1 VAITHFTPQLISRA
15 DGRSAVLSAAYRHCA
30 KMAFEAE
37 NRTVDYTAKRNMVH
51 EEFVLPANA
60 PQWARAMVAE
70 NTVAGAS
77 EIFWNQV
84 EAFEKRSD
92 AQLSKEYI
100 IALPIELTTEQNIAL
115 MRQFV
120 AEHIVAAGMVADWVY
135 HDDPGN
141 PHVHLMTSLR
151 PLTEDGFGLKRVSL
165 HGENG
170 VPLRNRAG
178 KIVYKLWAGDKKDFL
193 AVRQGWL
200 DLQNHHLALAGL
212 DVRVDGRS
220 YAERGIDI
228 VPTTHVGVA
237 AKAIERKAKRRGW
250 RPDLDRL
257 RLFEEQRQ
265 VSAEQI
271 MLRPETVLD
280 IVSREKS
287 VFDDRD
293 VAKVLHRY
301 VGDPS
306 MFAVLMARIL
316 QSPEAIRLERE
327 GIDFATGVRTPDR
340 YTTRELIRIEAEMA
354 RRTIRLAEAGTFGVN
369 DEIRNTVLD
378 RHAMLSDEQRT
389 AIAHVTTAGRAAA
402 VVGRAGAGKT
412 TMMRAARE
420 VWEAAGYQVVGGTLA
435 GKAAEG
441 LEQEAG
447 IASRTLASWELAWSK
462 GRSTLDSRMVFV
474 LDEAGMVASRQMATF
489 VEAVSRAGAKLVLV
503 GDAEQLQPIE
513 AGAAFRAL
521 VDRMGYAELETIYR
535 QKTQWMRDASLDLA
549 RGRVRKALVAY
560 HKHGHLKGAGLK
572 TQAVAALID
581 DWSRDYDPA
590 KSHLILA
597 HRRADVRAL
606 NDMARGRLVSA
617 GFVGAG
623 HEFRTEDGDRRFA
636 AGDQIVFLRNE
647 ASLGVKNGMI
657 GRVIDAAPGRF
668 TAEIGEGDRRRRVEV
683 DQRFYRNVDHG
694 YATTI
699 HKAQGAT
706 VDRVKV
712 LASLSLDKHLTYV
725 ALTRHREDVALYY
738 GRKSFGKAGGLVA
751 LLSQRN
757 AKETT
762 LDYERGALY
771 RDALRFAANRGLHV
785 MRVARTLVSD
795 RVRWAR
801 RQKQRIDDLTA
812 RLRAVGA
819 RLGFFDPREVPPISR
834 KKEAAPMLPG
844 VTTWPKSVAEAVEDK
859 ILADAACRK
868 QWQEV
873 SSRFALVFANPE
885 VTFKAMNFDAVLH
898 DPATRKATLD
908 RLTTTPASFGDL
920 RGDKGMLAGKAAAK
934 ARREAEA
941 NVATLSREIERYAR
955 LRGEAL
961 RKYDTEER
969 ALRLRV
975 TVDVPAL
982 SPAATLVLE
991 RVRDAI
997 DRNDLPNALAFALSN
1012 KMVAAEIEGFNK
1024 ALVERFGDGAFLS
1037 NRAKEPKGAAFD
1049 AASAG
1054 LRENERPTL
1063 ATMWPML
1070 RAAQQ
1075 LAAQQKL
1082 AAEAAKKVESQRQV
1096 EREDPR
1102 QTQNRGMA
1110 MK

>member
-1 VAITHFTPQLISRA
+1 LAITHFTPQIISRA

-30 KMAFEAE
+30 KMTFEAE
-37 NRTVDYTAKRNMVH
+37 GRTVDYTAKRGMVH
-51 EEFVLPANA
+51 EEFLLPADA
-60 PQWARAMVAE
+60 PQWAQTMVA
-70 NTVAGAS
+70 NRSVAQAS
-77 EIFWNQV
+77 EAFWNKV
-84 EAFEKRSD
+84 EGFEKRAD

-100 IALPIELTTEQNIAL
+100 IALPIELTTAQNIAL

-120 AEHIVAAGMVADWVY
+120 AEHVLPAGIVADWVY

-141 PHVHLMTSLR
+141 PHAHLMTSLR
-151 PLTEDGFGLKRVSL
+151 ALTEDGFGPKRIAIL
-165 HGENG
+165 GADG
-170 VPLRNRAG
+170 APLRNRTG
-178 KIVYKLWAGDKKDFL
+178 KIVYKLWAGDKNEFL
-193 AVRQGWL
+193 AVRQGWI

-237 AKAIERKAKRRGW
+237 AKAIERKATRQGRG
-250 RPDLDRL
+250 PNLDRL

-265 VSAEQI
+265 VSAERV
-271 MLRPETVLD
+271 LRRPEIILD

-287 VFDDRD
+287 VFDERD
-293 VAKVLHRY
+293 IAKVLHRY
-301 VGDPS
+301 VDDPAAFG
-306 MFAVLMARIL
+306 MLLARIL
-316 QSPEAIRLERE
+316 QSPDAVRLEHE
-327 GIDFATGVRTPDR
+327 GIDFAAGARTPAR
-340 YTTRELIRIEAEMA
+340 YTTHELIRIESEMA
-354 RRTIRLAEAGTFGVN
+354 KRAIGLAGVDTFGVR
-369 DEIRNTVLD
+369 DQIRNAVLD
-378 RHAMLSDEQRT
+378 RHAMLSAEQRS
-389 AIAHVTTAGRAAA
+389 AIEHVTAAGRAAA

-420 VWEAAGYQVVGGTLA
+420 VWEAAGYHVVGGTLA

-441 LEQEAG
+441 LEKEAG

-462 GRSTLDSRMVFV
+462 GRSILDNRTVFV

-489 VEAVSRAGAKLVLV
+489 VEAVSRSGAKLVLV

-521 VDRMGYAELETIYR
+521 VERVGYAELETIYR
-535 QKTQWMRDASLDLA
+535 QNTQWMRDASLDLA
-549 RGRVRKALVAY
+549 RGRVGKALAAY
-560 HKHGHLKGAGLK
+560 RDHGHVMGSELKA
-572 TQAVAALID
+572 QAVTALID

-590 KSHLILA
+590 KSTLILA
-597 HRRADVRAL
+597 HLRRDVRAL
-606 NDMARGRLVSA
+606 NDLARDRLVSR
-617 GFVGAG
+617 GLVGAG
-623 HEFRTEDGDRRFA
+623 HAFRTEDGERRFA

-647 ASLGVKNGMI
+647 GSLGVKNGMI
-657 GRVIDAAPGRF
+657 GRVVEAAAGRF
-668 TAEIGEGDRRRRVEV
+668 TAEVGEGNQRRRIEV
-683 DQRFYRNVDHG
+683 DQRFYHNVDHG

-712 LASLSLDKHLTYV
+712 LASLSLDRHLAYV

-738 GRKSFGKAGGLVA
+738 GRRSFGKAGGLIPI
-751 LLSQRN
+751 LSQRN
-757 AKETT
+757 AKEST
-762 LDYERGALY
+762 LDYERGGLY

-801 RQKQRIDDLTA
+801 RQKQRLDDLAA

-819 RLGFFDPREVPPISR
+819 RLGLFDPRHVPPTSR
-834 KKEAAPMLPG
+834 KKETASVLPG
-844 VTTWPKSVAEAVEDK
+844 VTTWPKSVAASVEDK
-859 ILADAACRK
+859 ILADPACRK
-868 QWQEV
+868 QWQEM

-898 DPATRKATLD
+898 DAATRKATINQ
-908 RLTTTPASFGDL
+908 LTTAPSSFGAL
-920 RGDKGMLAGKAAAK
+920 RGGTGVLAGKAATK
-934 ARREAEA
+934 ERKEAEA
-941 NVATLSREIERYAR
+941 NVATLGREIERYAR
-955 LRGEAL
+955 LRAEAL
-961 RKYDTEER
+961 RKYETEER

-997 DRNDLPNALAFALSN
+997 DRNDLPNALAFALSD

-1024 ALVERFGDGAFLS
+1024 AVAERFGDGAFLS

-1049 AASAG
+1049 AAAAG
-1054 LRENERPTL
+1054 LRESERPAL
-1063 ATMWPML
+1063 AAVWPIL

-1075 LAAQQKL
+1075 LAAQQKQ
-1082 AAEAAKKVESQRQV
+1082 AAEAARKVEGQRHVQGQV
-1096 EREDPR
+1096 
-1102 QTQNRGMA
+1102 QSRGMA

>member
-1 VAITHFTPQLISRA
+1 LAITHFTPQLISRA
-15 DGRSAVLSAAYRHCA
+15 DGRSAVLAAAYRHCA
-30 KMAFEAE
+30 KMTFEAE
-37 NRTVDYTAKRNMVH
+37 GRTVDYTAKRNMVH
-51 EEFVLPANA
+51 EEFLLPADA
-60 PQWARAMVAE
+60 PQWARAMVADRS
-70 NTVAGAS
+70 VAQAS
-77 EIFWNQV
+77 EAFWNKI
-84 EAFEKRSD
+84 EGFEKRSD

-100 IALPIELTTEQNIAL
+100 IALPIELTTAQNIAL

-120 AEHIVAAGMVADWVY
+120 AEHILPAGIVADWAY

-151 PLTEDGFGLKRVSL
+151 ALTEDGFGPKRVAVL
-165 HGENG
+165 GADG
-170 VPLRNRAG
+170 APLRNRAG
-178 KIVYKLWAGDKKDFL
+178 KIVYKLWAGDKNEFL
-193 AVRQGWL
+193 AVRQGWI

-237 AKAIERKAKRRGW
+237 AKAIERKAKRQGRG
-250 RPDLDRL
+250 PNLDRL

-265 VSAEQI
+265 VSAERV
-271 MLRPETVLD
+271 LRRPEIILD

-287 VFDDRD
+287 VFDERD

-301 VGDPS
+301 VDDPAA
-306 MFAVLMARIL
+306 FGVLLARIL
-316 QSPEAIRLERE
+316 QSPDAVRLEHE
-327 GIDFATGVRTPDR
+327 GIDFASGARTPAR
-340 YTTRELIRIEAEMA
+340 YTTRELIRIESEMA
-354 RRTIRLAEAGTFGVN
+354 RRAIGLAGADTFGVR
-369 DEIRNTVLD
+369 DQIRNAVLD
-378 RHAMLSDEQRT
+378 RHAMLSAEQRS
-389 AIAHVTTAGRAAA
+389 AIEHVTAPGRAAA

-420 VWEAAGYQVVGGTLA
+420 VWEAAGYRVVGGTLA

-441 LEQEAG
+441 LEKEAG
-447 IASRTLASWELAWSK
+447 IASRTLASWELAWGK
-462 GRSTLDSRMVFV
+462 GRLILDNRTVFV
-474 LDEAGMVASRQMATF
+474 LDEAGMVASRQMAAF
-489 VEAVSRAGAKLVLV
+489 VEAVSRAGAKLILV

-521 VDRMGYAELETIYR
+521 VERIGYAELETIYR
-535 QKTQWMRDASLDLA
+535 QNTQWMRDASLDLA
-549 RGRVRKALVAY
+549 RGRVGKALAAY
-560 HKHGHLKGAGLK
+560 RHHGHVMGSELKA
-572 TQAVAALID
+572 QAVSALIG

-590 KSHLILA
+590 KSTLILA
-597 HRRADVRAL
+597 HLRRDVRAL
-606 NDMARGRLVSA
+606 NDLARDRLVSR
-617 GFVGAG
+617 GLVGAG
-623 HEFRTEDGDRRFA
+623 HAFRTEDGERRFA

-647 ASLGVKNGMI
+647 GSLGVKNGMI
-657 GRVIDAAPGRF
+657 GRVVEAAAGRF
-668 TAEIGEGDRRRRVEV
+668 TAEVGDGSHRRPVEV

-712 LASLSLDKHLTYV
+712 LASLSLDRHLAYV

-738 GRKSFGKAGGLVA
+738 GRRSFGKAGGLIPI
-751 LLSQRN
+751 LSQRN

-762 LDYERGALY
+762 LDYERGGLY

-801 RQKQRIDDLTA
+801 RQKQRLDDVAA

-819 RLGFFDPREVPPISR
+819 RLGLFDPRHVPPTSR
-834 KKEAAPMLPG
+834 KKEAASMLPG
-844 VTTWPKSVAEAVEDK
+844 VTTWPKSVAESVEDK
-859 ILADAACRK
+859 IVADPACRK
-868 QWQEV
+868 QWQEM
-873 SSRFALVFANPE
+873 SSRFALVFAKPE
-885 VTFKAMNFDAVLH
+885 TAFKAMNFDAVLH
-898 DPATRKATLD
+898 DSATRKATLD
-908 RLTTTPASFGDL
+908 RLGAEPATFGDL
-920 RGDKGMLAGKAAAK
+920 RGAKGVLAGKAATK
-934 ARREAEA
+934 ERKEAEA
-941 NVATLSREIERYAR
+941 NVATLGREIERYAR
-955 LRGEAL
+955 LRAEAL
-961 RKYDTEER
+961 RKYETEER

-1024 ALVERFGDGAFLS
+1024 AVAERFGEGAFLS

-1049 AASAG
+1049 AAAAG

-1063 ATMWPML
+1063 AAAWPML

-1075 LAAQQKL
+1075 LAAQQKQP
-1082 AAEAAKKVESQRQV
+1082 AQAVKKVESERQV
-1096 EREDPR
+1096 
-1102 QTQNRGMA
+1102 QSQVQSRGMT